1 MQLWRLIYTI
11 GILIA
16 ISLLTSSLR
25 ASVWGGGGEGPWYTR
40 RKVGVHCF

>member
-25 ASVWGGGGEGPWYTR
+25 APVWGGEGP
-40 RKVGVHCF
+40 